1 MYNTEGRRCPVHPTV
16 IRSCPICA
24 EPAPDG
30 YLPENYVAYS
40 QDFGVAP
47 WGSYEISLFPSGY
60 HAPDGSFGPLILPS
74 LNVTEHFVEQVL
86 PSMPDNQLVNISCW
100 GLSGY
105 LLFLSVVQ
113 KDNAT
118 VSGGVFECLTPFMLP
133 PSVGVFNPRQ
143 SERYPTDFQQ
153 TWTRC
158 SLSVRVGAGAFNP
171 RIRLQAWAVG
181 GVPSTLVF
189 PWDTFTGLGI
199 FGAQV
204 TLGPELREYRRT
216 LAIPHLAIPNASHL
230 PDNAVIDGIN
240 YQAETAIAYNTIAPP
255 SRKHDPMLG
264 LAEQLGLDEHW
275 DDPRDRV
282 PPPPLLL
289 PIPGL

>member
-30 YLPENYVAYS
+30 YAPENYVAHS

-47 WGSYEISLFPSGY
+47 WGGFEVSFFASGY
-60 HAPDGSFGPLILPS
+60 HAPDGTFGTLLLPS
-74 LNVTEHFVEQVL
+74 ANVTEHFVEQTL
-86 PSMPDNQLVNISCW
+86 PITTNNQLINVSCW

-105 LLFLSVVQ
+105 LLFLSIVLR
-113 KDNAT
+113 DNAT
-118 VSGGVFECLTPFMLP
+118 VQGAAFDCITPGIGNVSP
-133 PSVGVFNPRQ
+133 GVFNPRI
-143 SERYPTDFQQ
+143 SERFPTDFQE
-153 TWTRC
+153 TWSRC
-158 SLSVRVGAGAFNP
+158 SFQVRIGSGAFNP
-171 RIRLQAWAVG
+171 RIRIQAWNNAG
-181 GVPSTLVF
+181 IPSSLVF
-189 PWDTFTGLGI
+189 PWDGLTGLGI

-204 TLGPELREYRRT
+204 TLGPELREYRRMPVGAQPVFT
-216 LAIPHLAIPNASHL
+216 HL

-240 YQAETAIAYNTIAPP
+240 YQAETAIAYNTVPP
-255 SRKHDPMLG
+255 ASRKHDPMLS

-289 PIPGL
+289 PLPGL